1 MLFPLVFSVLSLYQS
16 LATSHINQVEA
27 LAVSSNF
34 KESQNN
40 ENGGSSKEQVK
51 PSSPTPSHLRTFKL
65 SLSDQLIPAPYA
77 PIILFFPIND
87 CSNLSNIPKRL
98 ELLKKSLS
106 ETLTLYYPLAG
117 KIKDDL
123 CIDCN
128 DEGAYFVDAQV
139 NVCLSEFLSQPD
151 LQLLHKFLPC
161 ELILKESD
169 VGT

>member
-1 MLFPLVFSVLSLYQS
+1 MKMEVGIV
-16 LATSHINQVEA
+16 
-27 LAVSSNF
+27 
-34 KESQNN
+34 
-40 ENGGSSKEQVK
+40 SKEQVK

>member
-1 MLFPLVFSVLSLYQS
+1 MEVGIV
-16 LATSHINQVEA
+16 
-27 LAVSSNF
+27 
-34 KESQNN
+34 
-40 ENGGSSKEQVK
+40 SKEQVK

-65 SLSDQLIPAPYA
+65 SLLVLDQLIPAPYA

-87 CSNLSNIPKRL
+87 CSNLSNFPNRL
-98 ELLKKSLS
+98 ELIKKSLS

-123 CIDCN
+123 CIDCD

-151 LQLLHKFLPC
+151 LLLLHKFLTC

-169 VGT
+169 VGTYVTNIQVSSSVVA

>member
-1 MLFPLVFSVLSLYQS
+1 MKRGGQVRAFILSGAHAKDGLYLLWACGHGPIGLANRPIGLARPYLIFYPL
-16 LATSHINQVEA
+16 H
-27 LAVSSNF
+27 
-34 KESQNN
+34 
-40 ENGGSSKEQVK
+40 
-51 PSSPTPSHLRTFKL
+51 
-65 SLSDQLIPAPYA
+65 
-77 PIILFFPIND
+77 
-87 CSNLSNIPKRL
+87 
-98 ELLKKSLS
+98 
-106 ETLTLYYPLAG
+106 YPLAG

-161 ELILKESD
+161 ELILKELD